1 MVSCSALIQP
11 TLFVIVYCGFFPRFS
26 LETSCLLLMSLNPLC
41 PDLPREKSSVLKY
54 QEILLTA
61 KVDKSKSY
69 RELPS
74 YYMAFSLFFP
84 FSLIFYLNKDFAG
97 QVTVICLH
105 AAG

>member
-1 MVSCSALIQP
+1 MFCPHSAY
-11 TLFVIVYCGFFPRFS
+11 FVYY
-26 LETSCLLLMSLNPLC
+26 CLLWVFSTVFLGNKLPASHVFKSTLSRTA
-41 PDLPREKSSVLKY
+41 DLPREKSSVLKY
-54 QEILLTA
+54 QEILLAA

-74 YYMAFSLFFP
+74 YYMAFSLFFS